1 MVMFFTLL
9 LMGVGL
15 SMDAFAVSICKGLSM
30 RKVNKKQCLVIG
42 LFFGGFQALMP
53 FIGWVLG
60 SQFEQYITSIDHW
73 IAFILLGLIGGKM
86 VVEAIREKDEAVE
99 VGKMDPP
106 LDLKEMFILA
116 IATSID
122 ALAVGITFAFLQVP
136 IVEAISIIGITTF
149 VISVIGV
156 YVGNF
161 FGNRYKKKAELAGGM
176 ILILIG
182 LKILLEHLGI
192 LAF

>member
-1 MVMFFTLL
+1 MALFIELL

-15 SMDAFAVSICKGLSM
+15 AMDAFAVSVCKGLGM
-30 RKVNKKQCLVIG
+30 KKLNKKQAVVIG
-42 LFFGGFQALMP
+42 LYFGGFQALMP
-53 FIGWVLG
+53 LVGWILG
-60 SQFEQYITSIDHW
+60 IQFQKYITSIDHW
-73 IAFILLGLIGGKM
+73 IAFILLGFIGGKM
-86 VVEAIREKDEAVE
+86 ILEAVKEWNEEDIVE
-99 VGKMDPP
+99 VKDQP
-106 LDLKEMFILA
+106 LDHRNMFVLA
-116 IATSID
+116 VATSID

-136 IVEAISIIGITTF
+136 IVEAVSIIGITTF

-161 FGNRYKKKAELAGGM
+161 FGNRYKKKAELAGGI

>member
-73 IAFILLGLIGGKM
+73 IAFILLGFIGGKM

-99 VGKMDPP
+99 VGKMDPQ
-106 LDLKEMFILA
+106 LDFKEMFILA

-136 IVEAISIIGITTF
+136 IVEAVSIIGITTF

-161 FGNRYKKKAELAGGM
+161 FGNRYKKKAELAGGI

>member
-15 SMDAFAVSICKGLSM
+15 AMDAFAVSICKGLSM

-53 FIGWVLG
+53 FVGWVLG

-73 IAFILLGLIGGKM
+73 IAFILLGFIGGKM

-106 LDLKEMFILA
+106 LDLKELFILA

>member
-9 LMGVGL
+9 LMGAGL

-73 IAFILLGLIGGKM
+73 IAFILLGFIGGKM

-99 VGKMDPP
+99 VGKMDSP

-136 IVEAISIIGITTF
+136 IVEAVSIIGITTF

-161 FGNRYKKKAELAGGM
+161 FGNRYKKKAELAGGI

>member
-9 LMGVGL
+9 LMGAGL
-15 SMDAFAVSICKGLSM
+15 SMDAFAVSICNGLSM

-73 IAFILLGLIGGKM
+73 IAFILLGFIGGKM

-136 IVEAISIIGITTF
+136 IVEAVSIIGITTF

-161 FGNRYKKKAELAGGM
+161 FGNRYKKKAELAGGI

>member
-73 IAFILLGLIGGKM
+73 IAFILLGFIGGKM

-99 VGKMDPP
+99 VGKMDLP

-136 IVEAISIIGITTF
+136 IVEAVSIIGITTF

>member
-15 SMDAFAVSICKGLSM
+15 SMDAFAVAICKGLSM

-73 IAFILLGLIGGKM
+73 IAFILLGFIGGKM

-192 LAF
+192 LTF

>member
-73 IAFILLGLIGGKM
+73 IAFILLGFIGGKM
-86 VVEAIREKDEAVE
+86 VVEAIRDRK
-99 VGKMDPP
+99 
-106 LDLKEMFILA
+106 
-116 IATSID
+116 
-122 ALAVGITFAFLQVP
+122 
-136 IVEAISIIGITTF
+136 
-149 VISVIGV
+149 SVV
-156 YVGNF
+156 
-161 FGNRYKKKAELAGGM
+161 
-176 ILILIG
+176 
-182 LKILLEHLGI
+182 
-192 LAF
+192 

>member
-42 LFFGGFQALMP
+42 LFFGGFQALTP

-73 IAFILLGLIGGKM
+73 IAFILLGFIGGKM

-136 IVEAISIIGITTF
+136 IVEAVSIIGITTF

-161 FGNRYKKKAELAGGM
+161 FGNRYKKKAELAGGI

-182 LKILLEHLGI
+182 VKILLEHLGI